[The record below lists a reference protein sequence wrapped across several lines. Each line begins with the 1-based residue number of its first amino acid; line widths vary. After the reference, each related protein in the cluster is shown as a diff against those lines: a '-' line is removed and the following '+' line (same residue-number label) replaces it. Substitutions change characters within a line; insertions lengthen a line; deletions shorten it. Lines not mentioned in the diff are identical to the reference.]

1 VKENVLVGTELRT
14 LEVSFETSEEFG
26 REYVSNIS
34 NGGIFVETSEAL
46 SIQEEVLVHVN
57 LTYAQKTVEIPGEI
71 VHVIKPS
78 MTSAGATPGG
88 AVHFTLEVSAV
99 RERFEPL
106 LGDEPPEPEPETG
119 PANRRKTRRS
129 RARVYARVYCPGSE
143 VIEGRTRDL
152 SIGGVLVSVE
162 GGEPI
167 AVGEPVKVTVSN
179 PENGSEREIVGKVAR
194 HVEGEGGVV
203 RALGVQFLI
212 PESERSDVESFLSE
226 LSATEHTRH
235 LGGIKGSIDEFGLVS
250 LVETFGFA
258 DHEGTL
264 DVMRGAEEGYLVFE
278 RGSLRAARLGVVQGV
293 KALTRMLAWVDGHF
307 EFHARID
314 RSLPESEAMPVETAL
329 IEAMRLMD
337 ASAGVDL
344 SEFPPDARL
353 HVDQVQRAAAGDLG
367 KLQDS
372 ILDLASAEMNVQRVL
387 DIVPETDQEIYL
399 ALYGLVEQQIVEV
412 WPV

>member
-1 VKENVLVGTELRT
+1 
-14 LEVSFETSEEFG
+14 
-26 REYVSNIS
+26 
-34 NGGIFVETSEAL
+34 
-46 SIQEEVLVHVN
+46 
-57 LTYAQKTVEIPGEI
+57 
-71 VHVIKPS
+71 
-78 MTSAGATPGG
+78 M
-88 AVHFTLEVSAV
+88 
-99 RERFEPL
+99 
-106 LGDEPPEPEPETG
+106 
-119 PANRRKTRRS
+119 
-129 RARVYARVYCPGSE
+129 
-143 VIEGRTRDL
+143 
-152 SIGGVLVSVE
+152 
-162 GGEPI
+162 
-167 AVGEPVKVTVSN
+167 
-179 PENGSEREIVGKVAR
+179 
-194 HVEGEGGVV
+194 
-203 RALGVQFLI
+203 
-212 PESERSDVESFLSE
+212 
-226 LSATEHTRH
+226 
-235 LGGIKGSIDEFGLVS
+235 S

-293 KALTRMLAWVDGHF
+293 KALTRMLAWVDGSF

-314 RSLPESEAMPVETAL
+314 RSLPESEAMPVEAAL
-329 IEAMRLMD
+329 IEAIRLMD
-337 ASAGVDL
+337 ASAGVDR